1 MSRYDKYNP
10 VSGGFRAPLAA
21 AWTATSGPSG
31 VTDLNRVIVVSL
43 NGSGRVVKA
52 ASVAAAVGIVILTG
66 PKAIGDIVDV
76 MTDGEV
82 VELDGA
88 DIQGGTALGAGIKAY
103 LDLTATRLTSTA
115 NVAGAAGFYVGTT
128 VEAGRLVVRC
138 QNIGGVDG
146 A

>member
-31 VTDLNRVIVVSL
+31 VTDLNRVIVVGL
-43 NGSGRVVKA
+43 NSSGRVVKA
-52 ASVAAAVGIVILTG
+52 TTAAAAVGILILTQA
-66 PKAIGDIVDV
+66 KAAGDIVDV
-76 MTDGEV
+76 MTAGEV

-88 DIQGGTALGAGIKAY
+88 DIQGGVAEGAGEKLY
-103 LDLTATRLTSTA
+103 LDATASRLA
-115 NVAGAAGFYVGTT
+115 DDAPAAGAVGFLVGWT
-128 VEAGRLVVRC
+128 VEADRLVVRC
-138 QNIGGVDG
+138 QHIGAVD